1 MTPDD
6 VRPGAG
12 RPGETADDHGRD
24 ARGRPGPTIL
34 IIVGAGGD
42 LAARKLLPAIYN
54 LSVDGWLP
62 DRFAVIGVDRHLA
75 DASAFGAHARDAV
88 DRFSRR
94 GRTEPARWDALAP
107 ALRCLNGD
115 LSQASAGRALAA
127 AIAALERQWGAPA
140 ARLFYLA
147 TPPAAVEPIVEALHA
162 AGLAG
167 DRSRLVVEKPFGRDL
182 ASARALTAAIGRV
195 FPERQIF
202 RIDHYLGKE
211 TVQNILA
218 LRFGNTLYEPV
229 WNRRYI
235 DQVQIAVAETV
246 GVEHRGAYYD
256 TAGALRDM
264 VQNHLLQILCLIAM
278 EPPVSFDADEI
289 RNKKTDVLRAV
300 RPLTADVDASAVRGQ
315 YGPGT
320 VDGRPVPGY
329 RAEPGIAPDSV
340 TETFAALRL
349 FVDNWRWQGVP
360 FYLRTGK
367 RLPVKATE
375 ALIQFQPAPHLPF
388 PPATVAHWQPN
399 QLAVRIQPNEGIA
412 LRFQAKRPGPVLH
425 LDTAD
430 MDFDYCREFGGEPP
444 EAYETLLLDA
454 MWGDATLFMRADQI
468 EASWSIVQPV
478 LDAWRT
484 APEGGVP
491 MYAAGT
497 WGPPAAGAL
506 PQRDGRTWQTP
517 SVAEAAR
524 GA

>member
-1 MTPDD
+1 VSPE
-6 VRPGAG
+6 AG
-12 RPGETADDHGRD
+12 GHGT
-24 ARGRPGPTIL
+24 GTHPRPGPTVL
-34 IIVGAGGD
+34 VIVGAGGD
-42 LAARKLLPAIYN
+42 LAARKLLPALYN
-54 LSVDGWLP
+54 LAVDGWLP
-62 DRFAVIGVDRHLA
+62 ERFGVIGVDHGPMDD
-75 DASAFGAHARDAV
+75 DAFRRHAREAV

-94 GRTEPARWDALAP
+94 GRTDPARWAALAP
-107 ALRCLNGD
+107 AITHLRGD
-115 LSQASAGRALAA
+115 LSTPAAGRALG
-127 AIAALERQWGAPA
+127 AALAALDRQWRTPA
-140 ARLFYLA
+140 QPVFYLA
-147 TPPAAVEPIVEALHA
+147 TPPAAIGPIVEGLGA
-162 AGLAG
+162 AGFAE
-167 DRSRLVVEKPFGRDL
+167 RARLVVEKPFGHDL
-182 ASARALTAAIGRV
+182 ESARALTAAIGRV
-195 FPERQIF
+195 FTERQIF

-235 DQVQIAVAETV
+235 AHVQITVAETV

-256 TAGALRDM
+256 QAGALRDM
-264 VQNHLLQILCLIAM
+264 VQNHLLQMLCLVAM
-278 EPPVSFDADEI
+278 EPPVSFDAGEV

-300 RPLTADVDASAVRGQ
+300 RPLTGDVAAAAVRGQ

-320 VDGRPVPGY
+320 VEGTAVPGY
-329 RAEPGIAPDSV
+329 RAEPGIAAESG

-388 PPATVAHWQPN
+388 PPATVEHWRPN
-399 QLAVRIQPNEGIA
+399 QLIVRIQPNEGIM
-412 LRFQAKRPGPVLH
+412 LRFQAKRPGPVMH

-430 MDFDYCREFGGEPP
+430 MEFDYCRAFGGEPP
-444 EAYETLLLDA
+444 EAYETLLLDV

-484 APEGGVP
+484 APPGGVP
-491 MYAAGT
+491 AYPAGT
-497 WGPPAAGAL
+497 WGPQAAAAL
-506 PQRDGRTWQTP
+506 PQRDGHAWHTP
-517 SVAEAAR
+517 SIAEAPTN
-524 GA
+524 GS

>member
-1 MTPDD
+1 VSPQAG
-6 VRPGAG
+6 PPSGAH
-12 RPGETADDHGRD
+12 ETHAE
-24 ARGRPGPTIL
+24 ARPGPTIMV
-34 IIVGAGGD
+34 IVGAGGD
-42 LAARKLLPAIYN
+42 LAARKLFPALYN

-62 DRFAVIGVDRHLA
+62 ERFAAIGLDRGPMDD
-75 DASAFGAHARDAV
+75 DAFRRHVREAV

-107 ALRCLNGD
+107 AITRLRGD
-115 LSQASAGRALAA
+115 LSSPAGGRALAD
-127 AIAALERQWGAPA
+127 AIAALERLWRTPA
-140 ARLFYLA
+140 QRVLYLA
-147 TPPAAVEPIVEALHA
+147 TPPAAVEPIA
-162 AGLAG
+162 AGLGTAG
-167 DRSRLVVEKPFGRDL
+167 LADHARLVVEKPFGRGLD
-182 ASARALTAAIGRV
+182 SARALTAAIGRV
-195 FPERQIF
+195 FTERQIF

-235 DQVQIAVAETV
+235 AHVQITVAETV
-246 GVEHRGAYYD
+246 GVEQRGAYYD
-256 TAGALRDM
+256 QAGALRDM
-264 VQNHLLQILCLIAM
+264 VQNHLLQILCLVAM
-278 EPPVSFDADEI
+278 EPPVSFDADEV

-300 RPLTADVDASAVRGQ
+300 RRLTGDVAAAAVRGQ

-320 VDGRPVPGY
+320 IDGAAVPGY
-329 RAEPGIAPDSV
+329 RAEPGIAAESS

-375 ALIQFQPAPHLPF
+375 ALVQFQPAPHLPF
-388 PPATVAHWQPN
+388 PPATVEHWRPN
-399 QLAVRIQPNEGIA
+399 QLIVRIQPNEGVM
-412 LRFQAKRPGPVLH
+412 LRFQAKRPGPVMH

-430 MDFDYCREFGGEPP
+430 MEFDYCRAFGGEPP
-444 EAYETLLLDA
+444 EAYETLLLDV

-484 APEGGVP
+484 APPDGLP
-491 MYAAGT
+491 AYPAGT
-497 WGPPAAGAL
+497 WGPQAVDAL
-506 PQRDGRTWQTP
+506 PQRDGHAWHMP
-517 SVAEAAR
+517 SVAETAR
-524 GA
+524 GS

>member
-1 MTPDD
+1 MN
-6 VRPGAG
+6 PGPARSADG
-12 RPGETADDHGRD
+12 TDDHGRGG
-24 ARGRPGPTIL
+24 RERPGPTIL
-34 IIVGAGGD
+34 VVVGAGGD
-42 LAARKLLPAIYN
+42 LAARKLLPAVYN

-62 DRFAVIGVDRHLA
+62 DRFAILGIDPHLA
-75 DASAFGAHARDAV
+75 DDAAFRSHARDAI

-94 GRTEPARWDALAP
+94 GRVEPARWDALAP
-107 ALRCLNGD
+107 ALRSLRGD
-115 LSQASAGRALAA
+115 LAQPDAGRALAA
-127 AIAALERQWGAPA
+127 SVAAVEREWGAPA
-140 ARLFYLA
+140 VRLFYLA
-147 TPPAAVEPIVEALHA
+147 TPPAAVAPIVETLGA
-162 AGLAG
+162 AGVAS

-182 ASARALTAAIGRV
+182 ESARALTAAIGRV
-195 FPERQIF
+195 FAERQIF

-229 WNRRYI
+229 WNRRYV
-235 DQVQIAVAETV
+235 DHVQITVAETV
-246 GVEHRGAYYD
+246 GVEHRGAYYE

-264 VQNHLLQILCLIAM
+264 VQNHMLQILCLIAM

-300 RPLTADVDASAVRGQ
+300 RPLTANVEASAVRGQ

-320 VDGRPVPGY
+320 VEGAPVPGY

-388 PPATVAHWQPN
+388 PVETVAHWRPN
-399 QLAVRIQPNEGIA
+399 QLVVRIQPNEGIA

-444 EAYETLLLDA
+444 EAYETLLLDV

-478 LDAWRT
+478 LDAWRA

-491 MYAAGT
+491 GYPAGT
-497 WGPPAAGAL
+497 WGPPAADLL
-506 PQRDGRTWQTP
+506 PERDGRRWHAP
-517 SVAEAAR
+517 SVAANAAR
-524 GA
+524 S